1 MRKWISI
8 SCAVLLM
15 GLLIIGCEKKESQ
28 TSRPAEEKP
37 TTAPAQEQPVTTAA
51 GVAQTVCPL
60 MGGKINKNIFTDY
73 QGKRVYFCCAD
84 CVDTFKKDPAKY
96 IKQMEDKGIVL
107 DKAPAT
113 APILLCPKCGIS
125 KALCSAVCLVLKNV
139 LHVDWLKDHLPAIRA
154 SILAKEMSRFA
165 PSVVK
170 LKALQIAV

>member
-51 GVAQTVCPL
+51 GAAQTVCPL

-73 QGKRVYFCCAD
+73 QGKRVYFCCVG

-96 IKQMEDKGIVL
+96 IK
-107 DKAPAT
+107 
-113 APILLCPKCGIS
+113 
-125 KALCSAVCLVLKNV
+125 
-139 LHVDWLKDHLPAIRA
+139 
-154 SILAKEMSRFA
+154 
-165 PSVVK
+165 
-170 LKALQIAV
+170 